1 MSSLIEQA
9 ALRLEQLRR
18 AGATAGTAGVHVA
31 GRTPGGGQRSALDE
45 AAVVT
50 PPTVSRLVEI
60 DAAAASAAG
69 VMLPTAPRCAQ
80 ADQLRL
86 IKRPLIRNA
95 TGRGA
100 ARVANGNLIMVTSAL
115 VGEGKTFTAVNLAMS
130 LAAELD
136 HTVMLVDADVERP
149 SVSRMLGLAG
159 EGRPAPEPGLLD
171 VLDGQA
177 DMADAILRT
186 NIDKLSLVPS
196 GAHRKHATELLASDA
211 MTRLLEQMASRYADR
226 IIVFDSPPLLLT
238 TEARALAMH
247 MGQVVVVVHAEKTPQ
262 AKVESALAMIE
273 TCPVRLLVLNHARD
287 ADSASYGYGQGYGAA
302 GTSAANDNAPLKAV

>member
-1 MSSLIEQA
+1 MSNLIEQA

-18 AGATAGTAGVHVA
+18 AGADVGGVQIA
-31 GRTPGGGQRSALDE
+31 GRTPGGGQRAAAPALEDVAFAPPSAS
-45 AAVVT
+45 
-50 PPTVSRLVEI
+50 SRRIEI
-60 DAAAASAAG
+60 DTEAASAAG
-69 VMLPTAPRCAQ
+69 VLLPTAPRSAQ
-80 ADQLRL
+80 ADQFRV

-100 ARVANGNLIMVTSAL
+100 AKLVNGNLIMVTSAL

-130 LAAELD
+130 LVAEVD

-159 EGRPAPEPGLLD
+159 EGKAAPEPGLLD

-177 DMADAILRT
+177 EFSDAILRT
-186 NIDKLSLVPS
+186 NIEKLSLVPS
-196 GAHRKHATELLASDA
+196 GAPRKHATELLASDT

-238 TEARALAMH
+238 TEARALATN
-247 MGQVVVVVHAEKTPQ
+247 MGQVVVVVHAGKTPQ
-262 AKVESALAMIE
+262 AKVESALGMIE
-273 TCPVRLLVLNHARD
+273 SCPVRLLVLNHARD
-287 ADSASYGYGQGYGAA
+287 AASASYGYGQGYGAP
-302 GTSAANDNAPLKAV
+302 AANDNVPPKTV